1 MLKNKQGDAPRPE
14 ELSLSIKK
22 KEKKNINI
30 AKVLEGG
37 GSATLVLATS
47 GAALVGCGSK
57 GQEFPGG
64 GGEGAPARPGSR
76 FRAPILLSCLQHSPG
91 EHEITPQSVLGY
103 SSYCSSGAQRVLQCT
118 LSQ

>member
-22 KEKKNINI
+22 EKKTINI
-30 AKVLEGG
+30 AEVLEGG

-57 GQEFPGG
+57 GREFPGG

-76 FRAPILLSCLQHSPG
+76 FRAPILLGCLQHSPG
-91 EHEITPQSVLGY
+91 EHEITPQSVLGR
-103 SSYCSSGAQRVLQCT
+103 SSYCSSGAQRVLQRT
-118 LSQ
+118 LPQ